1 MNPILEGRVA
11 IVTGAGSQDGIGFA
25 TARLFVEAGASVVL
39 ADLDRATTQELAG
52 ELGPTAIGCDVD
64 VTDIPA
70 CEAAA
75 HAALERFGRLDIL
88 VNSAGIVQTR
98 RLLEISPQDLQS
110 VLDVNLRGTLQM
122 SQAVVPAMVEAG
134 GGSIV
139 CIASVAAQRGGG
151 LMGGP
156 HYAASKGGVLGL
168 VKAMARELGPRG
180 IRVNAVNPG
189 VIMTGMNRGAF
200 SAEQQQT
207 MLANIPLGRFGSPA
221 DVAGACLFLASSLS
235 GYLTGSETDVNGGMH
250 IH

>member
-1 MNPILEGRVA
+1 
-11 IVTGAGSQDGIGFA
+11 
-25 TARLFVEAGASVVL
+25 
-39 ADLDRATTQELAG
+39 
-52 ELGPTAIGCDVD
+52 
-64 VTDIPA
+64 
-70 CEAAA
+70 
-75 HAALERFGRLDIL
+75 
-88 VNSAGIVQTR
+88 
-98 RLLEISPQDLQS
+98 
-110 VLDVNLRGTLQM
+110 
-122 SQAVVPAMVEAG
+122 
-134 GGSIV
+134 
-139 CIASVAAQRGGG
+139 
-151 LMGGP
+151 
-156 HYAASKGGVLGL
+156 VLGL

>member
-1 MNPILEGRVA
+1 
-11 IVTGAGSQDGIGFA
+11 
-25 TARLFVEAGASVVL
+25 
-39 ADLDRATTQELAG
+39 
-52 ELGPTAIGCDVD
+52 
-64 VTDIPA
+64 
-70 CEAAA
+70 
-75 HAALERFGRLDIL
+75 
-88 VNSAGIVQTR
+88 
-98 RLLEISPQDLQS
+98 
-110 VLDVNLRGTLQM
+110 M